1 MARIL
6 LLTDFSEDSLHAALY
21 AARLL
26 GVEGNTFRALHVW
39 SDGSLTGPMMPSYA
53 NLVDMWQEDLE
64 SFVRQLRQR
73 TGIEVEGQDLLYGSL
88 PAVMDE
94 VVERHA
100 IDLVVMGK
108 HGKGRSLL
116 FGSSAVDVVRSGHAP
131 TLVVPAQASLE
142 PPARIALA
150 DDRHPVPPAELAI
163 LRRIA
168 LRNRSRVI
176 ILHVQETPDEQ
187 AGYVTDGSYDI
198 GLKDVPHSYRKV
210 PGNDIIESLGLA
222 LGRESA
228 DMLVM
233 LHHHIGPLRRI
244 FEPSIT
250 KGMVQQGGDLPLLVL
265 HRPRS

>member
-6 LLTDFSEDSLHAALY
+6 LLTDFSEDSLHAAHY
-21 AARLL
+21 AVRLL
-26 GVEGNTFRALHVW
+26 GIEGNTFRALHVW
-39 SDGSLTGPMMPSYA
+39 SDGSLTGPMMPSYG
-53 NLVDMWQEDLE
+53 NLVDIWEEDLE
-64 SFVRQLRQR
+64 GFVQRIRQR
-73 TGIEVEGQDLLYGSL
+73 AGIEVEGQDLLYGAL
-88 PAVMDE
+88 PPVMDE

-116 FGSSAVDVVRSGHAP
+116 FGSSAVNVVRSGHAP

-150 DDRHPVPPAELAI
+150 DDHHPVPPAELAL

-168 LRNRSRVI
+168 IRNRSRVI

-198 GLKDVPHSYRKV
+198 GLKDVPRIYRKV
-210 PGNDIIESLGLA
+210 PGKDILEGLGLA

-233 LHHHIGPLRRI
+233 LHRHIGPLRRI

-265 HRPRS
+265 HRPKS